1 VRIKS
6 CDEIS
11 NGARELEARPYT
23 FIETNGPAEC
33 TVSETDKLPAVEELR
48 GAASFGYYTRKFP
61 EFELYF
67 KNS

>member
-1 VRIKS
+1 M
-6 CDEIS
+6 
-11 NGARELEARPYT
+11 EARPYT